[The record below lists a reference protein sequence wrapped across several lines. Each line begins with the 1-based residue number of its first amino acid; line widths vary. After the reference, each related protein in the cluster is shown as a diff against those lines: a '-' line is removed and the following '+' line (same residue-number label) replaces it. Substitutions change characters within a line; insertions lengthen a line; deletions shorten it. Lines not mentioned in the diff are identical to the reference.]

1 MSAERIVK
9 LSDFGMTRPMYES
22 EYYRFNRRGKHSVG
36 EKAFRISWKYMYL
49 VVFSLLQLKKVLA
62 ARLFLAVMIFL
73 YPAML
78 PVRWMSPESIEDGLF
93 TNMSDMWSYGVLLYE
108 IITFGSFPFQVKKFS
123 LSLFSYELKPAE

>member
-1 MSAERIVK
+1 
-9 LSDFGMTRPMYES
+9 
-22 EYYRFNRRGKHSVG
+22 
-36 EKAFRISWKYMYL
+36 MYL